1 MKINSNNLNSQ
12 SFGSIYTNKA
22 VLKGLEKISEHGASF
37 IAGTS
42 LAMASIV
49 RPAAIALTP
58 NVKKENKEYAITN
71 SITSGLIKFAMVEA
85 VALPV
90 ENAIKKIDKKPANF
104 LSQNTINTF
113 KAGAKDLAKS
123 NNYKFASQLLKL
135 STGLIT
141 AIPKSIMTVALIPV
155 FMDLLFNKKNK
166 PHKTNSQLQDNRYNN
181 IFSKDFNTNNTTS
194 FKGSLTDYT
203 AKGIGKI
210 FNNKSF
216 QKFIKK
222 HGSNNQDIARNMVI
236 ATDALLSLS
245 FAHRTFKNKEIDSQ
259 RKKPLIY
266 NNLISTGISIAGGY
280 SLDSIIKNSTKNIT
294 DKFAQIHKNNP
305 KLGKYIDGINIL
317 RPTII
322 FAAIYYG
329 VIPFI
334 STFLAEKAAE
344 KNHKEKKQ

>member
-1 MKINSNNLNSQ
+1 MKINGNNLNSQ
-12 SFGSIYTNKA
+12 SFGSIYNNKA

-58 NVKKENKEYAITN
+58 DVKKENKEYAITN

-90 ENAIKKIDKKPANF
+90 ENAIKKIDKNPSEF
-104 LSQNTINTF
+104 LSKKTINTL
-113 KAGAKDLAKS
+113 KAGAKDLTKS

-155 FMDLLFNKKNK
+155 FMDFLFNKTSKNK
-166 PHKTNSQLQDNRYNN
+166 IKTPQHENKYNN
-181 IFSKDFNTNNTTS
+181 IFSNDFNTNNKTS
-194 FKGSLTDYT
+194 FKGSLSNYT

-210 FNNKSF
+210 LNNDSF
-216 QKFIKK
+216 QKFAIK
-222 HGSNNQDIARNMVI
+222 HSSNNQDIARNMTI

-245 FAHRTFKNKEIDSQ
+245 FAHRTFKNKEIASQ
-259 RKKPLIY
+259 RKKPLVY
-266 NNLISTGISIAGGY
+266 NNLISTGISISAGYGI
-280 SLDSIIKNSTKNIT
+280 DKIIKNSTKNIT
-294 DKFAQIHKNNP
+294 EKFAQIHKNNP

-317 RPTII
+317 RPTLI
-322 FAAIYYG
+322 FAAVYYG
-329 VIPFI
+329 IIPFI
-334 STFLAEKAAE
+334 STYLAERAAE
-344 KNHKEKKQ
+344 KTTKEKKQ